1 MYVGSRLTEEL
12 WGCRKLFEFP
22 VIKLLDYHDKWKDL
36 ETSDNPFAVVVM
48 AHLNMLETKNNHEQ
62 RLNRKIEMT
71 QKLYGMGYSEDKIF
85 ALFRF
90 IDWLMV
96 LPDDLTKTFNETIS
110 QDNEVLKMKY
120 LTTIEQFA
128 LKEARLDAERRGEK
142 RGADRGKLIGQIA
155 LLDMMRQNNTLQ
167 HQQYEQMISPLYIQL
182 QAFNDNTKSSRK
194 RNT

>member
-1 MYVGSRLTEEL
+1 
-12 WGCRKLFEFP
+12 
-22 VIKLLDYHDKWKDL
+22 
-36 ETSDNPFAVVVM
+36 M

-62 RLNRKIEMT
+62 RLNRKIELT

-110 QDNEVLKMKY
+110 QNNEVLKMKY

-142 RGADRGKLIGQIA
+142 RGEDRGKLIGQIA

-182 QAFNDNTKSSRK
+182 QAFNDDTKSSRK

>member
-1 MYVGSRLTEEL
+1 MLG
-12 WGCRKLFEFP
+12 
-22 VIKLLDYHDKWKDL
+22 YHDKWKEL

-62 RLNRKIEMT
+62 RLNRKIELT
-71 QKLYGMGYSEDKIF
+71 QKLYGKGYSEDKVF

-110 QDNEVLKMKY
+110 HNNEVLKMKY

-128 LKEARLDAERRGEK
+128 LKEARLEAERRGEK
-142 RGADRGKLIGQIA
+142 RGEKRGEIRGEERGKLIGQIA
-155 LLDMMRQNNTLQ
+155 LLDMMRQNNTIPQ
-167 HQQYEQMISPLYIQL
+167 QQYEQMITPLHIQL
-182 QAFNDNTKSSRK
+182 QTLTEDAKGSQK
-194 RNT
+194 RYYKKVSNRE